1 MPFPHFIS
9 LRGRGFRALR
19 FAAAKRPGGG
29 NAGRAWRQSGPAVPA
44 TALREHVP
52 HQGQQNRSDSE
63 RRPLSRE
70 LPDPAGRKG
79 DVTSTATSRGRQR
92 RSCSS
97 TGTRRWSRY
106 TGDRSRAGRLD
117 MVKLRRFFF
126 PHHHEADDDSLYW
139 TTNPYSSVPS
149 FAQLG
154 SIRQEASG
162 RMTLFA
168 CCARLCRKANERPLA
183 EKVCDGLRDK
193 FKPGNGTM
201 KRFPFFLFRFLWT
214 SLRQKMCL
222 DVMVEKVKQRNDK
235 GKGHY
240 ASRGTS
246 SKVDEEAPAPPAF
259 QVDDCSNRCI
269 EDCAPPATRLEDF
282 RSLGTKK
289 TQQRRFVFS

>member
-1 MPFPHFIS
+1 MPFPHFIL

-52 HQGQQNRSDSE
+52 HQGRSDSE
-63 RRPLSRE
+63 RRPLSRK
-70 LPDPAGRKG
+70 LLDPAGRKG

-106 TGDRSRAGRLD
+106 TGDRSRAARLD

-154 SIRQEASG
+154 SIR
-162 RMTLFA
+162 LF
-168 CCARLCRKANERPLA
+168 
-183 EKVCDGLRDK
+183 
-193 FKPGNGTM
+193 
-201 KRFPFFLFRFLWT
+201 
-214 SLRQKMCL
+214 SLRQGRL
-222 DVMVEKVKQRNDK
+222 ARIARNRTF
-235 GKGHY
+235 Y
-240 ASRGTS
+240 
-246 SKVDEEAPAPPAF
+246 EEL
-259 QVDDCSNRCI
+259 NR
-269 EDCAPPATRLEDF
+269 ETMFSF
-282 RSLGTKK
+282 R
-289 TQQRRFVFS
+289 